1 MLSIRELEKGT
12 YIKIDGIP
20 YEVVDRFFRSKQ
32 QREAT
37 TVSKLRNLLNGSVL
51 EKTFQPAAV
60 LEEIKLDDTRAQFQY
75 KDGDSY
81 YFMDETTYEQITF
94 TKEQLKENAGY
105 LIEGMTLKI
114 KSFEGTPLVIDLP
127 SEVNLKVVDAP
138 PGVRGDRETAGTK
151 AVTLETG
158 FIIDVPLH
166 IKEGDV
172 LRIKTKTGK
181 YDGKVER

>member
-12 YIKIDGIP
+12 YIKIDGVP

-37 TVSKLRNLLNGSVL
+37 AVTKLKNLLTGMIV
-51 EKTFQPAAV
+51 EKTFQAAAV
-60 LEEIKLDDTRAQFQY
+60 LEEIKLDDARAQFQY
-75 KDGDSY
+75 KDSDNF

-105 LIEGMTLKI
+105 LTEGMTLKI
-114 KSFEGTPLVIDLP
+114 KSFESTPVIIDLP
-127 SEVNLKVVDAP
+127 SEVNLKVIDAP

-158 FIIDVPLH
+158 LIIDVPLH
-166 IKEGDV
+166 IKEGDI

-181 YDGKVER
+181 YDGKVEK

>member
-1 MLSIRELEKGT
+1 MI
-12 YIKIDGIP
+12 I
-20 YEVVDRFFRSKQ
+20 
-32 QREAT
+32 
-37 TVSKLRNLLNGSVL
+37 N
-51 EKTFQPAAV
+51 
-60 LEEIKLDDTRAQFQY
+60 
-75 KDGDSY
+75 
-81 YFMDETTYEQITF
+81 
-94 TKEQLKENAGY
+94 KEQLKENAGY

-114 KSFEGTPLVIDLP
+114 KSYEGTPLVIDLP

-158 FIIDVPLH
+158 LIIDVPLH

>member
-1 MLSIRELEKGT
+1 MLSIRDLDKGV

-20 YEVVDRFFRSKQ
+20 YEVVERFFRAKQ

-37 TVSKLRNLLNGSVL
+37 AVTTLRNLLNGTIL
-51 EKTFQPAAV
+51 EKTFQPSAV
-60 LEEIKLDDTRAQFQY
+60 LEEVKLDDARAQFQY
-75 KDGDSY
+75 KDNDNY
-81 YFMDETTYEQITF
+81 YFMDEATYEQISF

-105 LIEGMTLKI
+105 LTEGMSIKI
-114 KSFEGTPLVIDLP
+114 KSFEGTPVVIDLP
-127 SEVNLKVVDAP
+127 SEVNLKVIDAP

-158 FIIDVPLH
+158 LIIDVPLH

-172 LRIKTKTGK
+172 LKIKTKTGK

>member
-12 YIKIDGIP
+12 YIKIDGVP
-20 YEVVDRFFRSKQ
+20 YEVVDRFFRAKQ
-32 QREAT
+32 QRESTAVT
-37 TVSKLRNLLNGSVL
+37 KLKNLLTGMII
-51 EKTFQPAAV
+51 EKTFQAAAV
-60 LEEIKLDDTRAQFQY
+60 LEEIHLDDARAQFQY
-75 KDGDSY
+75 KDGDNF
-81 YFMDETTYEQITF
+81 YFMDEETYEQISF

-105 LIEGMTLKI
+105 LTEGMILKI
-114 KSFEGTPLVIDLP
+114 KSFEGTPVIIDLP

-181 YDGKVER
+181 YDGKVEK